1 MSVKNMLGLDKDKV
15 VIVPYS
21 SEWVTEF
28 EKEKKRLETLLKG
41 RILAIEHIG
50 STSIPGLCAKPILDI
65 AVAVQTKDVLYALI
79 PILSNNGYDVKDS
92 IDDKGEILARKG
104 PPECRTHYIH
114 IEVARSTFW
123 RNQILFRDYL
133 LTHRKSAEQY
143 ERLKKEIAEKYKNER
158 KKYTAA
164 KNDFI
169 QDILEKAQ
177 KYDFANEGI
186 LKNKI

>member
-1 MSVKNMLGLDKDKV
+1 MLGLDKDKV

-21 SEWVTEF
+21 SEWITEF

-50 STSIPGLCAKPILDI
+50 STSIPELCAKPILDI
-65 AVAVQTKDVLYALI
+65 AVAVQTKDVLYDLI
-79 PILSNNGYDVKDS
+79 PILSKNGYDVKDS
-92 IDDKGEILARKG
+92 IEDKGEILARKG
-104 PPECRTHYIH
+104 SPECRTHYIH
-114 IEVARSTFW
+114 IEVMGSACW

-133 LTHRKSAEQY
+133 LTHSKSAEQY
-143 ERLKKEIAEKYKNER
+143 ERLKKEIAEKYKDER

-169 QDILEKAQ
+169 QDILQKAQ
-177 KYDFANEGI
+177 KCDFANDGI